1 MLQNQTGYVTR
12 GADEIYDD
20 YKLFQ
25 GLNEI
30 SEANH
35 WPILFVD
42 GFIGSVCV
50 EVPWITMLK
59 DNSHV
64 RVEGL
69 QLTVQP
75 KSWAEDLSL
84 FESMY
89 SSMMSSKQMAE
100 EIFKESISEPDVSVA
115 KTILRANK
123 RH

>member
-1 MLQNQTGYVTR
+1 
-12 GADEIYDD
+12 
-20 YKLFQ
+20 
-25 GLNEI
+25 
-30 SEANH
+30 
-35 WPILFVD
+35 
-42 GFIGSVCV
+42 
-50 EVPWITMLK
+50 MLK

-100 EIFKESISEPDVSVA
+100 EIFKESVSEQDVSNTRITFKADQLGCGQVNA
-115 KTILRANK
+115 CMFR
-123 RH
+123 